1 MGGALMGKRIVVVL
15 FVGLLIGVVASSLV
29 KVPVGGGAW
38 CGGRYL
44 GPGLQLKMPFARV
57 ARYETTEQK
66 VKVARALESREGER
80 QDFSFEAAYR
90 WDFQRLPTE
99 PVEPAGLQTEL
110 LSRLAELDRRY
121 SSGSLGSQAEEEL
134 RNILD
139 GFPIVVLRVDADYPS
154 PAFAELKAVSRPT
167 GEMMVV
173 VGLDG
178 FDWVLLNRLIGEGRC
193 PTFAKMKRNAAWGE
207 IVSRQPV
214 LSPLIWTTMGTGRL
228 PEVHGIVDFVVT
240 DSATGKDVPITNQ
253 SRRVHAFWNV
263 MSYIDLKVNVVN
275 WWATYPAER
284 INGVMVT
291 ERIFYQ
297 LFGIRPEL
305 DDPGNIWPPEAAAE
319 IMPLLVEADD
329 IGYEE
334 VAEYADISRAYFD
347 RELEKA
353 LLAENP
359 FDNRL
364 NHLRKIIAVT
374 RGVFNV
380 SEWLLENRPADVLAL
395 YIEGTDTIGHRF
407 AHFLPP
413 KLNWVSQQDYD
424 QYHET
429 MARYYEMVD
438 RRLADLMRAGP
449 ADATWI
455 VVPDHGFYTGAARPS
470 VEPDDFTFGAPQ
482 WHRMVGAFLA
492 SGPLIRPG
500 KIPQVHI
507 DDLCRTILWLQGAP
521 ISRQLRGRELMGMF
535 DERWVAEHPPVMVE
549 SYENLPKTWI
559 GQERTSPLDDARV
572 QELRALG
579 YLADEPEPPPLEGGS
594 GATTGTR
601 TGTEAKVTGPYNLG
615 KIAQSQGRLDEA
627 ERLFLEALEI
637 EPGFAIG
644 MLALSGVYSSKGE
657 HEESLRWILRALQ
670 TGNEVR
676 APRILLELVREG
688 EAAGRLDRILPV
700 LDLIRP
706 RWESHS
712 IFYTARGQVM
722 LKLGQTDEAVAEFRR
737 ALEVDPAD
745 VVATEELMKLAGG
758 GASVD
763 TDRILAEHMDA
774 VWNDL
779 KKLNELAVTCLRQG
793 QPALAERALRRVHTS
808 DPTNTGVVSNLA
820 VALQMQGKNQQA
832 YELLAEAVAARPDA
846 AALQFNL
853 GGVLASL
860 GRDEEALHHI
870 ERSESLGNDGARLF
884 VAKSK
889 VLVRLNRVDEARS
902 TLERGSSLHPQH
914 AEIRE
919 LLAILQGG
927 G

>member
-1 MGGALMGKRIVVVL
+1 MRTRVVVVL
-15 FVGLLIGVVASSLV
+15 LAALLIGVAVASV
-29 KVPVGGGAW
+29 VNVPAGSGAF
-38 CGGRYL
+38 CRGRYL
-44 GPGLQLKMPFARV
+44 GPGIQLKTPFAQV
-57 ARYETTEQK
+57 SRYETVEQT
-66 VKVARALESREGER
+66 VHVARALESREGER
-80 QDFSFEAAYR
+80 QEFSFEADYR
-90 WDFQRLPTE
+90 WDFRRLPTE
-99 PVEPAGLQTEL
+99 PVEPSTLHTEVL
-110 LSRLAELDRRY
+110 TRLAELD
-121 SSGSLGSQAEEEL
+121 GSLARVSLGPQAEAEL
-134 RNILD
+134 REVLAS
-139 GFPIVVLRVDADYPS
+139 FPIVVIGVEVDYPS
-154 PAFAELKAVSRPT
+154 PAFADLKAAARPT
-167 GEMMVV
+167 GQQLVI
-173 VGLDG
+173 VGVDG
-178 FDWVLLNRLIGEGRC
+178 FDWGLLDRLIDEGKC
-193 PTFAKMKRNAAWGE
+193 PTLAEMKRNAAWGE

-214 LSPLIWTTMGTGRL
+214 LSPLIWTTMGTGRM
-228 PEVHGIVDFVVT
+228 PEVHGILDFVVT

-263 MSYIDLKVNVVN
+263 LSYINLTVNVVN

-284 INGVMVT
+284 INGVMIS
-291 ERIFYQ
+291 ERVFYQ

-305 DDPGNIWPPEAAAE
+305 DDPANISPPEAFAE

-334 VAEYADISRAYFD
+334 VAQYADISRADFD

-353 LLAENP
+353 RLAENP

-407 AHFLPP
+407 AHLLPP
-413 KLNWVSQQDYD
+413 KLNWVSQQEYD

-455 VVPDHGFYTGAARPS
+455 VVPDHGFFTGAARPS
-470 VEPDDFTFGAPQ
+470 VPPDDFTFGAPQ

-521 ISRQLRGRELMGMF
+521 ISRQLRGRELTEMF
-535 DERWVAEHPPVMVE
+535 DQGWVAEHPPVLVE

-559 GQERTSPLDDARV
+559 GQERTSLLDEARV

-579 YLADEPEPPPLEGGS
+579 YLADEPEPLPLEGG
-594 GATTGTR
+594 GVAPEGTR
-601 TGTEAKVTGPYNLG
+601 AETEAKVTEPYNLG
-615 KIAQSQGRLDEA
+615 KIAQSQGRLDDA

-644 MLALSGVYSSKGE
+644 MFALSSVYSAKGE
-657 HEESLRWILRALQ
+657 HVESLRWILRALQ

-676 APRILLELVREG
+676 APRILLELVREA
-688 EAAGRLDRILPV
+688 EAADRLDRILPV
-700 LDLIRP
+700 LEMIRP
-706 RWESHS
+706 RWESYS
-712 IFYTARGQVM
+712 TFYTARGQVL
-722 LKLGQTDEAVAEFRR
+722 LKLGQPDAATAEFRR
-737 ALEVDPAD
+737 ALELDPAD
-745 VVATEELMKLAGG
+745 PVATEELMKLAGG
-758 GASVD
+758 GSAVD
-763 TDRILAEHMDA
+763 TDRILAEHLDA

-779 KKLNELAVTCLRQG
+779 KKLNELAVVCLRQG
-793 QPALAERALRRVHTS
+793 QPALAERALRRVHAS
-808 DPTNTGVVSNLA
+808 DPTNSGVISNLA
-820 VALQMQGKNQQA
+820 VALQMQGKSQQA
-832 YELLAEAVAARPDA
+832 YELLSEAVAARPDA

-860 GRDEEALHHI
+860 GRDEEALQYI
-870 ERSESLGNDGARLF
+870 ETSERLGNNSARLY

-889 VLVRLNRVDEARS
+889 VLVRLDRIDEAWS
-902 TLERGSSLHPQH
+902 TLERGSSLHPQD

>member
-1 MGGALMGKRIVVVL
+1 
-15 FVGLLIGVVASSLV
+15 
-29 KVPVGGGAW
+29 
-38 CGGRYL
+38 
-44 GPGLQLKMPFARV
+44 
-57 ARYETTEQK
+57 
-66 VKVARALESREGER
+66 
-80 QDFSFEAAYR
+80 
-90 WDFQRLPTE
+90 
-99 PVEPAGLQTEL
+99 VEPAALQSQL
-110 LSRLAELDRRY
+110 LSRLAELDGRY

-134 RNILD
+134 REILD

-154 PAFAELKAVSRPT
+154 PAFAELKAAARPT
-167 GEMMVV
+167 GEKLVI

-178 FDWVLLNRLIGEGRC
+178 LDWVLLDRLIGEGRC
-193 PTFAKMKRNAAWGE
+193 PTFAEMKRNAAWGE

-263 MSYIDLKVNVVN
+263 LSYIDLKVNVVN

-284 INGVMVT
+284 INGVMVS

-305 DDPGNIWPPEAAAE
+305 DDPGNIWPPEAVAE

-334 VAEYADISRAYFD
+334 VAEYANISRADFD

-353 LLAENP
+353 RLAENP

-374 RGVFNV
+374 RGAFNV

-413 KLNWVSQQDYD
+413 KLNWVSQQDFD

-429 MARYYEMVD
+429 MAHYYVMVD
-438 RRLADLMRAGP
+438 RHLGDLMRAGP

-455 VVPDHGFYTGAARPS
+455 VVPDHGFFTGAARPS
-470 VEPDDFTFGAPQ
+470 VLPDDFTFGAPQ

-500 KIPQVHI
+500 KIPHVRI

-535 DERWVAEHPPVMVE
+535 DERWVAEHPPIMVE
-549 SYENLPKTWI
+549 SYEGLPKTWI
-559 GQERTSPLDDARV
+559 GQERTSLLDDARV

-579 YLADEPEPPPLEGGS
+579 YLADEPAPSPLES
-594 GATTGTR
+594 GRRATEGVR
-601 TGTEAKVTGPYNLG
+601 TGTEAKVTEPYNLG

-637 EPGFAIG
+637 EPAFAIG
-644 MLALSGVYSSKGE
+644 MLALSSVYSAKGE
-657 HEESLRWILRALQ
+657 HVESLRWILRALE

-676 APRILLELVREG
+676 APRILLDLVREA
-688 EAAGRLDRILPV
+688 EAAGRLDRVLPV
-700 LDLIRP
+700 LDMIRP
-706 RWESHS
+706 RWESYS
-712 IFYTARGQVM
+712 TFYSARGKA
-722 LKLGQTDEAVAEFRR
+722 LLALGQVDAATAEFRK

-745 VVATEELMKLAGG
+745 VVATEELMALAAR
-758 GASVD
+758 GAAVD
-763 TDRILAEHMDA
+763 IDRILAEHLDA

-779 KKLNELAVTCLRQG
+779 KKLNDLAVTCLRQG
-793 QPALAERALRRVHTS
+793 QPALAERTLRRVHAS
-808 DPTNTGVVSNLA
+808 DPTNSGVISNLA

-832 YELLAEAVAARPDA
+832 YELLAEAVATRPDA
-846 AALQFNL
+846 ASLQFNL

-860 GRDEEALHHI
+860 GRNEEALEHI
-870 ERSESLGNDGARLF
+870 ESSERLGNDGARLF

-889 VLVRLNRVDEARS
+889 VLVRLGRIDEARS
-902 TLERGSSLHPQH
+902 TLERGSRLYPQH

-919 LLAILQGG
+919 LLAIFQGEG
-927 G
+927 